1 MNKNGTLIKRW
12 ILLILSAGM
21 IYGIMEIGCLE
32 STFYNSVNPLS
43 HFPVW
48 TLINSSVILAIILV
62 LSAVFRRYSAAVV
75 ITDLLFLAL
84 SVVNHFMFRLHGS
97 LLAKAELKNI
107 ATAAN
112 VIGAYQFSLD
122 KYVILMLFL
131 SAAVFVLAVMLH
143 RNPAVNKMSF
153 RASLADLL
161 LSAAAFV
168 LIFSGWFPFM
178 PQIKSQGKWNLDFD
192 SSRHGYIVCMIESL
206 KASTG
211 EIYKPDWYTDQFE
224 VPQYAAAE
232 TAQEYPDVIL
242 ILNETWYN
250 LDRYVDTKADK
261 DYMENYNALDNCIKG
276 YAAVNGVGG
285 GTNGSEY
292 ELLTS
297 NSLTLIS
304 SGSPFQDLSMVRQ
317 HSIVDYLESLGYHT
331 LAAHPATAS
340 NYHRH
345 AGWSGLGFD
354 ELYFDSSFVPIEA
367 YGERNF
373 DLDTHSFSIF
383 ANYVNHM
390 EASAP
395 RLGYLLT
402 IQNHGG
408 WDMNPEDAA
417 IVHVP
422 ENNPAFGSVSAS
434 TVSEYLSCMYL
445 TDQAISRLKEEFEN
459 LYSETGR
466 KVVVCMVGDHCPSFM
481 PSMNSGLDEK
491 EKTLAHHTTPYF
503 IWANFPIETDY
514 PNTDVVDLCDLVPL
528 TLRTAGIPLSAY
540 HSAVLDM
547 LDSGVSVHTDI
558 YRGYN
563 GLESQTYMTDDGEV
577 HDIREETELSEKVRL
592 YYSMEYNN
600 AVNNSKVRDDLFLA
614 GE

>member
-1 MNKNGTLIKRW
+1 MNKNRILLKRW

-21 IYGIMEIGCLE
+21 IYGMMEIGCLE

-48 TLINSSVILAIILV
+48 TLLNSITILSIILV
-62 LSAVFRRYSAAVV
+62 LSAVCRRYSAAV
-75 ITDLLFLAL
+75 ILTDILFLII

-97 LLAKAELKNI
+97 LLAKAEIKNL

-112 VIGAYQFSLD
+112 VIGAYQFSID
-122 KYVILMLFL
+122 KYIVLMAVLFL
-131 SAAVFVLAVMLH
+131 AVLVLAVMLH
-143 RNPAVNKMSF
+143 RKPELNRMSF
-153 RASLADLL
+153 KASLADLL
-161 LSAAAFV
+161 FAAASFI

-178 PQIKSQGKWNLDFD
+178 PQIKSQGKWNLDYD
-192 SSRHGYIVCMIESL
+192 SSRHGYIVCMIESF
-206 KASTG
+206 KTSSG
-211 EIYKPDWYTDQFE
+211 EIYKPDWYDEQFE
-224 VPQYAAAE
+224 VPAYDSAVISE
-232 TAQEYPDVIL
+232 EYPDVIL

-250 LDRYVDTKADK
+250 LDSYIDTQADI
-261 DYMENYNALDNCIKG
+261 DYMANYNALDNCIKG

-304 SGSPFQDLSMVRQ
+304 SGSPFQDLSMVNQ
-317 HSIVDYLESLGYHT
+317 HSIVDYLESLGYGT

-354 ELYFDSSFVPIEA
+354 ELYFDSSFVPIETYA
-367 YGERNF
+367 ERNF
-373 DLDTHSFSIF
+373 DLDTHTLDVFNDFLENMDTS
-383 ANYVNHM
+383 VPH
-390 EASAP
+390 
-395 RLGYLLT
+395 LGYLLT

-417 IVHVP
+417 LVHVP
-422 ENNPAFGSVSAS
+422 EDNPMLGSVSAS
-434 TVSEYLSCMYL
+434 TVNEFLSCMYL
-445 TDQAISRLKEEFEN
+445 TDQAIPHLTDYLEK
-459 LYSETGR
+459 LYAESGR

-481 PSMNSGLDEK
+481 PSMSTDLDEK
-491 EKTLAHHTTPYF
+491 EKILAQHSTPYF
-503 IWANFPIETDY
+503 IWANYPIETDY
-514 PNTDVVDLCDLVPL
+514 PNTDNVDLCDLVPL
-528 TLRTAGIPLSAY
+528 TLRTAGIPISSY
-540 HSAVLDM
+540 HAAILDM
-547 LDSGVSVHTDI
+547 LDAGVSVHTDI

-563 GLESQTYMTDDGEV
+563 DLEGSTYMTSDGEV
-577 HDIREETELSEKVRL
+577 HEISEDTELSEKVKL
-592 YYSMEYNN
+592 YYQMEYNN
-600 AVNNSKVRDDLFLA
+600 AVNNSRVRDDLFLA